1 MTIGSLPEEG
11 RGRGGGGGGEWRDME
26 CMRCVVNKRKEKA
39 GKKEEKVL
47 SQNWREKQVD
57 LVVVLNP
64 FSINGSNF
72 T

>member
-1 MTIGSLPEEG
+1 
-11 RGRGGGGGGEWRDME
+11 ME
-26 CMRCVVNKRKEKA
+26 RYGVRCVTNKRKEKA
-39 GKKEEKVL
+39 GKKEKKVL

-57 LVVVLNP
+57 LVVVPNT

>member
-1 MTIGSLPEEG
+1 MG
-11 RGRGGGGGGEWRDME
+11 RNGERYGV
-26 CMRCVVNKRKEKA
+26 RCVTNKRKEKA
-39 GKKEEKVL
+39 GKRERCL
-47 SQNWREKQVD
+47 SQNWREKQVE